1 MHVLQA
7 NSFVRNCYLIKVGLL
22 SLGEHEILCV
32 TGQFH
37 PKHIFVVK
45 TWRDVTLRRFHKQ
58 TKTG

>member
-7 NSFVRNCYLIKVGLL
+7 NSFVRNCYLIKVAPPLV
-22 SLGEHEILCV
+22 HEILCV
-32 TGQFH
+32 SGQFH